1 MAVEAELRETAQ
13 ILGAS
18 GVIGIETIANLQ
30 DARVVDFK
38 EDLSLL
44 IANVGSANG
53 VKVGMPFRIL
63 REGQLIGKAKVIDV
77 RERIS
82 GAVIQNLS
90 SENTRVEQGDTIKV
104 DARK

>member
-1 MAVEAELRETAQ
+1 
-13 ILGAS
+13 
-18 GVIGIETIANLQ
+18 
-30 DARVVDFK
+30 VVDFK

-44 IANVGSANG
+44 VTNVGSIHG

-63 REGQLIGKAKVIDV
+63 RDGQTIGNAKVIDV

-82 GAVIQNLS
+82 GAVVQNLDP
-90 SENTRVEQGDTIKV
+90 EDIQVEKGDTLQV

>member
-1 MAVEAELRETAQ
+1 
-13 ILGAS
+13 
-18 GVIGIETIANLQ
+18 
-30 DARVVDFK
+30 
-38 EDLSLL
+38 
-44 IANVGSANG
+44 
-53 VKVGMPFRIL
+53 MPFRIL

-90 SENTRVEQGDTIKV
+90 SENTRVEKGDTIKV